1 MPSTGVFAW
10 ITIDKEVKRIVE
22 RKSLKQQCDVEIIQ
36 FLVEIEPINIVSL
49 FSFLVQLKE
58 ADGGIAATNDS
69 KGESRDYVR
78 RDLWERGEK
87 FFAPKHWLFAR
98 KTH

>member
-1 MPSTGVFAW
+1 MNV
-10 ITIDKEVKRIVE
+10 
-22 RKSLKQQCDVEIIQ
+22 
-36 FLVEIEPINIVSL
+36 VSL
-49 FSFLVQLKE
+49 FSILVQLKK
-58 ADGGIAATNDS
+58 ADGRIAATNDS

-78 RDLWERGEK
+78 RDLWERREK

>member
-1 MPSTGVFAW
+1 VFAS
-10 ITIDKEVKRIVE
+10 IKVDKEVKRIVE
-22 RKSLKQQCDVEIIQ
+22 RKSLKKQCDVEILLIIIG
-36 FLVEIEPINIVSL
+36 IEPMNGVSL
-49 FSFLVQLKE
+49 FSILVQLKK
-58 ADGGIAATNDS
+58 ADGRIAATNDS

-87 FFAPKHWLFAR
+87 FFAHKHWLFAR

>member
-1 MPSTGVFAW
+1 MW
-10 ITIDKEVKRIVE
+10 IDCTALGLTMAE
-22 RKSLKQQCDVEIIQ
+22 LQQRMIR
-36 FLVEIEPINIVSL
+36 
-49 FSFLVQLKE
+49 
-58 ADGGIAATNDS
+58 

>member
-1 MPSTGVFAW
+1 MFAL
-10 ITIDKEVKRIVE
+10 IKVDKEVKRIVE
-22 RKSLKQQCDVEIIQ
+22 RKSLKKQCDVEILLIIIG
-36 FLVEIEPINIVSL
+36 IEPMNVVSL
-49 FSFLVQLKE
+49 FNILVQLKK